1 MKGKLEKIDKSKLPV
16 YEIVVDDNDDT
27 GIQLISLVD
36 EPAIAMKGMMFNV
49 EQSVMSFKEVGDKQI
64 IVGPALIPNMKIYRE
79 DEKFGQYY
87 VVFTKETIEKMVE
100 KFNKYGSNRKINID
114 HSNQM
119 VNAFIM
125 EDWIVENEVYDKS
138 RMYGFEVPVGTYMIM
153 VKIEDT
159 DFWLEEVKGNEKFG
173 FSIEGLLGQQLVSL
187 SKQEEVLT
195 IDDLDLDDLLNIFEL
210 GEYEK
215 GVPHY
220 TADGKLYTGPTH
232 KDASGRLMTGATH
245 GEDSEYLYHKEDL
258 EIECSNC
265 DWSWNLTDGGSDPY
279 ICHKCGTDNKS
290 KEFAVI
296 GPRGGVKSS
305 PKAPKS
311 GTANKDPKGE
321 GSAKGDASSSRGAKV
336 SERVEKILK
345 EKSDDFNERY
355 KEKLGYGVDVGMLK
369 SVYQR
374 GVGAFNIS
382 HSPNVSSPEQ
392 WALARVNAFLYMVK
406 NGRPENKKY
415 VDDNDLL
422 PKEHPKKSF
431 SKIELKTW
439 RNTANSSNVD
449 KMKWNDETKELV
461 IKFNDGSYYTYFDI
475 DSNTFFSIVNG
486 EASCITEGENE
497 NGSWWV
503 GKTPSVGAS
512 VYEYLV
518 SNGVRYESGGSL
530 K

>member
-36 EPAIAMKGMMFNV
+36 EPAIAMKGMMFNG

-210 GEYEK
+210 
-215 GVPHY
+215 
-220 TADGKLYTGPTH
+220 
-232 KDASGRLMTGATH
+232 
-245 GEDSEYLYHKEDL
+245 
-258 EIECSNC
+258 
-265 DWSWNLTDGGSDPY
+265 
-279 ICHKCGTDNKS
+279 
-290 KEFAVI
+290 
-296 GPRGGVKSS
+296 
-305 PKAPKS
+305 
-311 GTANKDPKGE
+311 
-321 GSAKGDASSSRGAKV
+321 
-336 SERVEKILK
+336 
-345 EKSDDFNERY
+345 
-355 KEKLGYGVDVGMLK
+355 
-369 SVYQR
+369 
-374 GVGAFNIS
+374 
-382 HSPNVSSPEQ
+382 
-392 WALARVNAFLYMVK
+392 
-406 NGRPENKKY
+406 
-415 VDDNDLL
+415 
-422 PKEHPKKSF
+422 
-431 SKIELKTW
+431 KTW